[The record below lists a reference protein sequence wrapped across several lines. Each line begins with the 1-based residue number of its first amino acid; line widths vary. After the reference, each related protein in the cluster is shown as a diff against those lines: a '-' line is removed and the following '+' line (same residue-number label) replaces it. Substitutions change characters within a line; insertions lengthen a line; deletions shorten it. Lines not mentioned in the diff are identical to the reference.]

1 MSAQNSRFTGPGTP
15 KPVVIITPLRESHV
29 RAALICS
36 RKYNIQLRTR
46 SGGHDYE
53 GVSFVSTLPFAI
65 LDLIKFRSIKV
76 NVGEKSAWVQTG
88 ATLGEL
94 YYTIANKSDTLAFPA
109 GICPTVGTG
118 GHISGGGYGMLLR
131 KYGLAA
137 DHVIDARIMDVNG
150 RILDRKS
157 MGEDLFWA
165 IRGGGGASFGI
176 ILSWKLELV
185 PVPETVTVFNIPK
198 TLEQNLTN
206 LLYKWQFFAN
216 KADRNLYLRVVL
228 QNTNTTNGGR
238 TVEGLFN
245 AQYLGRSEALLAM
258 MQKEFPELG
267 VTKSD
272 LTEMSW
278 INTVTYHYP
287 VDSLLNRSF
296 NLKQRSFKIKSDYAK
311 RPFTPQIFQG
321 MLELFKEE
329 DINGP
334 NMQLVPYGGI
344 MDEISPSETP
354 YPHRAG
360 NLFFLGYAT
369 GWDEVGQVAAQK
381 HLSWLRKLYAYL
393 TPYVSNNPRESYSNY
408 RDFDLGQNNL
418 VGTTSLAQASS
429 WGYKYFMNNFYRLA
443 KVKALVDPDNF
454 FRNEQSIVKIPVIGV
469 GFSGIVGNI
478 GSQFQHPLE
487 ILGGKG
493 AFGVVGL
500 DLVAPSEIEGAGFG
514 NVEYRDGF
522 RHGNQFQFP
531 GEYDAEASA
540 AAAPDS
546 PEEILPHGFTVQD
559 SPVNIHDSGVNHVVR
574 RQPIFSQQHPV
585 PAAADVATRL
595 GVPGPVNLEFWAEK
609 FRMGKNEGLLGV

>member
-1 MSAQNSRFTGPGTP
+1 MKSPMCFVVVAFIFSLICFPAACSSIHAHHQDFVHCLSRKLRNNNATSQVVYTPNSPSFLPILNLSAQNSRFTGPGTP

-53 GVSFVSTLPFAI
+53 GLSFVSTLPFAI

-94 YYTIANKSDTLAFPA
+94 YYTIGNKSDTLAFPA

-176 ILSWKLELV
+176 ILAWKLELV
-185 PVPETVTVFNIPK
+185 PVPETVTVFNISK

-228 QNTNTTNGGR
+228 QNTNTTNGER

-258 MQKEFPELG
+258 MQKGFPELG

-381 HLSWLRKLYAYL
+381 HLSWIRKLYDYL

-408 RDFDLGQNNL
+408 RDLDLGQNNL

-454 FRNEQSIVKIPVIGV
+454 FRSEQSIIPL
-469 GFSGIVGNI
+469 SY
-478 GSQFQHPLE
+478 PL
-487 ILGGKG
+487 
-493 AFGVVGL
+493 
-500 DLVAPSEIEGAGFG
+500 
-514 NVEYRDGF
+514 
-522 RHGNQFQFP
+522 
-531 GEYDAEASA
+531 
-540 AAAPDS
+540 
-546 PEEILPHGFTVQD
+546 
-559 SPVNIHDSGVNHVVR
+559 
-574 RQPIFSQQHPV
+574 
-585 PAAADVATRL
+585 
-595 GVPGPVNLEFWAEK
+595 
-609 FRMGKNEGLLGV
+609 

>member
-1 MSAQNSRFTGPGTP
+1 MKSPMCFAVVAFIFSLICFPAACSSIHAHHQDFVHCLSSKLRNNATSQVLYTPSSPSFLPILNMSAQNSRFTGPGTP

-53 GVSFVSTLPFAI
+53 GVSFVSSLPFAI
-65 LDLIKFRSIKV
+65 LDLIKFRSIEV

-94 YYTIANKSDTLAFPA
+94 YYSIANKSDTLAFPA

-176 ILSWKLELV
+176 ILAWKLELV
-185 PVPETVTVFNIPK
+185 PVPETVTVFNISK

-228 QNTNTTNGGR
+228 QNTNTTGER

-258 MQKEFPELG
+258 MQKGFPELG

-381 HLSWLRKLYAYL
+381 HLSWIRKLYAYL

-418 VGTTSLAQASS
+418 VGTTSLDQASS

-443 KVKALVDPDNF
+443 KVKALVDPHNF
-454 FRNEQSIVKIPVIGV
+454 FRNEQSVIPL
-469 GFSGIVGNI
+469 SY
-478 GSQFQHPLE
+478 PL
-487 ILGGKG
+487 
-493 AFGVVGL
+493 
-500 DLVAPSEIEGAGFG
+500 
-514 NVEYRDGF
+514 
-522 RHGNQFQFP
+522 
-531 GEYDAEASA
+531 
-540 AAAPDS
+540 
-546 PEEILPHGFTVQD
+546 
-559 SPVNIHDSGVNHVVR
+559 
-574 RQPIFSQQHPV
+574 
-585 PAAADVATRL
+585 
-595 GVPGPVNLEFWAEK
+595 
-609 FRMGKNEGLLGV
+609 

>member
-65 LDLIKFRSIKV
+65 LDLIKFRSIQV

-94 YYTIANKSDTLAFPA
+94 YYSIANKSNTLAFPA

-258 MQKEFPELG
+258 MQKGFPELG

-278 INTVTYHYP
+278 INTVTYHNP

-381 HLSWLRKLYAYL
+381 HLSWLRKLHDYL

-418 VGTTSLAQASS
+418 VGTTSLTQASSWGYKYFMNNFYRLAKVKALIKSDYAKRPFTPQTFQGMLELFKEEDINGPQMQLIPYGGIMDEISPSETPYPHRAGNLFFLGYTNGWDEVGQLAAEKHLDLDLGQNNLVGTTSLAQANS

-454 FRNEQSIVKIPVIGV
+454 FRSEQSIIPL
-469 GFSGIVGNI
+469 SY
-478 GSQFQHPLE
+478 PL
-487 ILGGKG
+487 
-493 AFGVVGL
+493 
-500 DLVAPSEIEGAGFG
+500 
-514 NVEYRDGF
+514 
-522 RHGNQFQFP
+522 
-531 GEYDAEASA
+531 
-540 AAAPDS
+540 
-546 PEEILPHGFTVQD
+546 
-559 SPVNIHDSGVNHVVR
+559 
-574 RQPIFSQQHPV
+574 
-585 PAAADVATRL
+585 
-595 GVPGPVNLEFWAEK
+595 
-609 FRMGKNEGLLGV
+609 